1 MSHYCDEFQNAHF
14 VSLATALYAKQS
26 SVNDRA
32 LLPDMLSMDGK
43 SSKHVG
49 ADEAEQS
56 FTESFDSV

>member
-1 MSHYCDEFQNAHF
+1 MSHYCYEFQNAHF